1 MVLDHN
7 ASQRDSSIRTDGT
20 RAKQGEN
27 QVKSEGKRR
36 RRGENY
42 QTGISLDFAVIGLT
56 REVKPRKSFKRQKRI
71 MTEGRANR
79 HTTRKRQIRHPSL
92 ANNFSD
98 DNGHRAPCHSMSP
111 HLASL

>member
-71 MTEGRANR
+71 MTEAAAERTDTQHERGRFGIPFLPI
-79 HTTRKRQIRHPSL
+79 TFPTITV
-92 ANNFSD
+92 
-98 DNGHRAPCHSMSP
+98 SP
-111 HLASL
+111 